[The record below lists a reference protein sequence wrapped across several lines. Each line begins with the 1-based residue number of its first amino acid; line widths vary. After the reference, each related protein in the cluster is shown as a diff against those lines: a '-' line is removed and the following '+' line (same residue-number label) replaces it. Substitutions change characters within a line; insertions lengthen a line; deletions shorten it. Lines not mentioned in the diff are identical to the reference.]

1 MFGQAC
7 ALLCQ
12 TAVGPSNETDTAGGN
27 AFRRALFAALAS
39 ADDRTILASMSVLV
53 ALLDRDDEAAANV
66 PLLKLAKMAPLR
78 YAAADAGSDEDH
90 AQLAAMIRTVEDGL
104 RGVGDGVSAAAAAP
118 TRSLS
123 MGLLP
128 PTAEQPPA
136 PELPLAPEPEPEG
149 AAAAASEAASEAVG
163 VVAGGDVA
171 SSLPSTTSVQDL
183 VRLLLGIITRHTQG
197 LRVAVLQVAMRL
209 LLTLQ
214 TREAAGPLLEEA
226 DLLTIQAAVQSAS
239 DVVTAHLES
248 QMSNSVFIAV
258 HEEVSK
264 LQQRPLNFEHVVT
277 DPIMLL
283 PLEQERGPYGTWP
296 HDMDYPLTRWP

>member
-1 MFGQAC
+1 M
-7 ALLCQ
+7 
-12 TAVGPSNETDTAGGN
+12 
-27 AFRRALFAALAS
+27 
-39 ADDRTILASMSVLV
+39 
-53 ALLDRDDEAAANV
+53 
-66 PLLKLAKMAPLR
+66 
-78 YAAADAGSDEDH
+78 
-90 AQLAAMIRTVEDGL
+90 
-104 RGVGDGVSAAAAAP
+104 
-118 TRSLS
+118 
-123 MGLLP
+123 
-128 PTAEQPPA
+128 
-136 PELPLAPEPEPEG
+136 
-149 AAAAASEAASEAVG
+149 
-163 VVAGGDVA
+163 AGGDVA